1 MIDILDM
8 IENGYKQGYDI
19 KISVSDGE
27 ENNKRTQGNT
37 LYIKVKED
45 LYTQAITKLAQL
57 KMEDKQIE
65 EDNEVMSLV
74 NNRYRSQNGK
84 ISSNIK
90 QAKQYSTE
98 SYLKEVENNERS
110 QRKNNEKNKKREIKG
125 YKKIGKIVKYVVVAL
140 LVVSAADTA
149 KEHVE
154 KNIEEYKDEA
164 ATRILDTVK
173 EELGADAIYDKSTLT
188 SSNSGITEYEVV
200 KDGKSYK
207 FVSELQDGDRTVVR
221 QNELDEQTREAIK
234 IAANAQNGNV
244 FDAMKANKFADK
256 IENGDINLTVNERE
270 TKNTDDFER

>member
-90 QAKQYSTE
+90 QAKKYSTE
-98 SYLKEVENNERS
+98 SYLKEVEKNERS

>member
-57 KMEDKQIE
+57 KMEDTQIE

-74 NNRYRSQNGK
+74 NNRYRSQKGK
-84 ISSNIK
+84 ISRDIK

-110 QRKNNEKNKKREIKG
+110 QRKNN
-125 YKKIGKIVKYVVVAL
+125 
-140 LVVSAADTA
+140 
-149 KEHVE
+149 
-154 KNIEEYKDEA
+154 
-164 ATRILDTVK
+164 
-173 EELGADAIYDKSTLT
+173 
-188 SSNSGITEYEVV
+188 
-200 KDGKSYK
+200 
-207 FVSELQDGDRTVVR
+207 
-221 QNELDEQTREAIK
+221 
-234 IAANAQNGNV
+234 
-244 FDAMKANKFADK
+244 
-256 IENGDINLTVNERE
+256 
-270 TKNTDDFER
+270 